1 MGLFLSEHIKMQRLT
16 IFSSPVGSAGK
27 DLRDGWKININTLP
41 HFMQRKKKGRKKWRQ
56 MEVKRR
62 RRGRWGVEDGG
73 SRRGAEVL
81 PGWQEEKDEVGRASG
96 ASVIWGSGWL
106 TVQSYTHLRTY
117 PCSIYGLKRT
127 TSAHRSAVGGLSS
140 RCFRARASHVFSS
153 YPGTA
158 TQMDIMWKMKR
169 ERARES
175 SK

>member
-1 MGLFLSEHIKMQRLT
+1 M
-16 IFSSPVGSAGK
+16 
-27 DLRDGWKININTLP
+27 
-41 HFMQRKKKGRKKWRQ
+41 
-56 MEVKRR
+56 
-62 RRGRWGVEDGG
+62 
-73 SRRGAEVL
+73 
-81 PGWQEEKDEVGRASG
+81 GRASG

-106 TVQSYTHLRTY
+106 TVQSYTHLHTY

-169 ERARES
+169 ERAREQQIRQTARDTQSDREKRDNVWNWQPHFSLSRPLAFFVCVFLTRCIS
-175 SK
+175 SNTPTLSQLFHNPLVPPCLPSL

>member
-1 MGLFLSEHIKMQRLT
+1 MEENKYIH
-16 IFSSPVGSAGK
+16 SPSVYAK
-27 DLRDGWKININTLP
+27 E
-41 HFMQRKKKGRKKWRQ
+41 KKGRKKWRQ

-106 TVQSYTHLRTY
+106 TVQSYTHLHTY

-140 RCFRARASHVFSS
+140 RCFRARASPVFSS

-169 ERARES
+169 ERAANKTDS
-175 SK
+175 